1 MSTWEFVTSTK
12 CVSPTAPWVS
22 GGRQV
27 PQAVAWSTPSILSTT
42 VEGGARTAAAASA
55 WVSPDLVGAVV
66 SVVTAFSISAAA
78 CFAASCSEGGMVGRN
93 GGGSPRGTTGVAVAV
108 MVASALMGVPWV
120 SVALSSCAIYTTP
133 LLVARYYV
141 VQRRRS
147 IEFQQGVVAEVLD
160 RTQPARLCWQD
171 AMRKRTQGPERAG
184 TPRSSRIG
192 PSRMTNS
199 RRNLE

>member
-27 PQAVAWSTPSILSTT
+27 PRAVAWSTPSILSTT

-93 GGGSPRGTTGVAVAV
+93 GGGVLPLVSGNTRRPRDRA
-108 MVASALMGVPWV
+108 
-120 SVALSSCAIYTTP
+120 Y
-133 LLVARYYV
+133 
-141 VQRRRS
+141 
-147 IEFQQGVVAEVLD
+147 QGDAD
-160 RTQPARLCWQD
+160 REPV
-171 AMRKRTQGPERAG
+171 
-184 TPRSSRIG
+184 
-192 PSRMTNS
+192 
-199 RRNLE
+199 

>member
-66 SVVTAFSISAAA
+66 SVVTAFSISHTACPAVLAGCHEETDSRTGTSGHAALITHRPKPYDQLA
-78 CFAASCSEGGMVGRN
+78 QKPRIERRTRSCTRLARWLLFSWWPAAPPT
-93 GGGSPRGTTGVAVAV
+93 SPEA
-108 MVASALMGVPWV
+108 MEAL
-120 SVALSSCAIYTTP
+120 
-133 LLVARYYV
+133 
-141 VQRRRS
+141 
-147 IEFQQGVVAEVLD
+147 
-160 RTQPARLCWQD
+160 RL
-171 AMRKRTQGPERAG
+171 
-184 TPRSSRIG
+184 
-192 PSRMTNS
+192 
-199 RRNLE
+199 

>member
-78 CFAASCSEGGMVGRN
+78 CFAASCSEGGMDGRN
-93 GGGSPRGTTGVAVAV
+93 GGGSPGATKSPRGTTWVA
-108 MVASALMGVPWV
+108 
-120 SVALSSCAIYTTP
+120 VALSSCAIYTTP